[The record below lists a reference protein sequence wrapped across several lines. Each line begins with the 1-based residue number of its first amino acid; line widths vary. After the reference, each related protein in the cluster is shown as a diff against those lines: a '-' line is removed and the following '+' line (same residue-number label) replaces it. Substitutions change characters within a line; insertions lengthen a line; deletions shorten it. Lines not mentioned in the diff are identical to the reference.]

1 MIGAV
6 CLQKALARSRLQD
19 VLKLAELSDAH
30 RREVCYLV
38 SALAPSAGYSAA
50 ATEALT
56 DYANSRFRRPLSDKS
71 VRAISCSAAEHG
83 ERRYRNATLVSW
95 LGIDAEEEHLQLLTI
110 MTPTEKR
117 RRKAVRNAAEY
128 RRRRGGEDKREKVR
142 KRRAAM
148 VTLMLS
154 GTLERQSFCGKYGIS
169 KSTYYADKKAALK
182 TVQLLLVYLLA
193 VVNDADGRAE
203 STATK
208 TKWLK
213 KSDTAVG
220 ASATK
225 AGTAVANAP
234 FAAGNGQPKTR
245 PPTEHMFF
253 SEAVR
258 KIQPPYLM

>member
-169 KSTYYADKKAALK
+169 KSAYYADKKAALK

-203 STATK
+203 STATR
-208 TKWLK
+208 LK
-213 KSDTAVG
+213 KSDTMVSV
-220 ASATK
+220 SATK
-225 AGTAVANAP
+225 DNTVIANAP
-234 FAAGNGQPKTR
+234 FAAGNGQPKAR
-245 PPTEHMFF
+245 PPTDHMFF